1 MHVGNTTHSTG
12 QPVMGDDDTSVMSRL
27 RIAAVNATE
36 AMIAYHGNDP
46 AELVA
51 LAQQIGLRENCTAE
65 CTKIPTRP
73 GMLKVRY
80 HRAADGSP

>member
-1 MHVGNTTHSTG
+1 
-12 QPVMGDDDTSVMSRL
+12 MGDDDTSVMSRL

-36 AMIAYHGNDP
+36 VMVAYHGDDS

-51 LAQQIGLRENCTAE
+51 LAQQIGRREHCTAE
-65 CTKIPTRP
+65 CTKVPARP

-80 HRAADGSP
+80 HRTAGGSP

>member
-1 MHVGNTTHSTG
+1 
-12 QPVMGDDDTSVMSRL
+12 MGEDDTSVMSRL

-36 AMIAYHGNDP
+36 AIIEYSGDDP

-51 LAQQIGLRENCTAE
+51 LAQQIGALENCKAE
-65 CTKIPTRP
+65 CSKAPGRP

-80 HRAADGSP
+80 HRSTGGSP

>member
-1 MHVGNTTHSTG
+1 
-12 QPVMGDDDTSVMSRL
+12 MGDDDTSVMSRL

-36 AMIAYHGNDP
+36 VMIAYSGNDP

-65 CTKIPTRP
+65 CTKVPARP

-80 HRAADGSP
+80 RRTAGVSP

>member
-1 MHVGNTTHSTG
+1 
-12 QPVMGDDDTSVMSRL
+12 MGDDDTSVMSRL

-36 AMIAYHGNDP
+36 AMIAYGGDDP

-51 LAQQIGLRENCTAE
+51 LAQQIGRREKRTTLCTMVPA
-65 CTKIPTRP
+65 RP

-80 HRAADGSP
+80 RRAADGSP

>member
-1 MHVGNTTHSTG
+1 
-12 QPVMGDDDTSVMSRL
+12 MGDDDTSVMSRL

-36 AMIAYHGNDP
+36 VMVAYHSDDP

-65 CTKIPTRP
+65 CSKVPARP
-73 GMLKVRY
+73 GILKVRY
-80 HRAADGSP
+80 HRAAGGSP

>member
-1 MHVGNTTHSTG
+1 
-12 QPVMGDDDTSVMSRL
+12 MGDDNSFVMSRL
-27 RIAAVNATE
+27 RVAAVNATE
-36 AMIAYHGNDP
+36 AIIQYRGDDP

-51 LAQQIGLRENCTAE
+51 LAQQIGALENCTAE
-65 CTKIPTRP
+65 CSKVPARP

>member
-1 MHVGNTTHSTG
+1 
-12 QPVMGDDDTSVMSRL
+12 MGEDDTSVMSRL

-36 AMIAYHGNDP
+36 AIIEYSGDDP

-51 LAQQIGLRENCTAE
+51 LAQQIGALENCKAE
-65 CTKIPTRP
+65 CSKAPGRP

-80 HRAADGSP
+80 HRAAGGSP

>member
-1 MHVGNTTHSTG
+1 
-12 QPVMGDDDTSVMSRL
+12 MGDDDTSVMSRL

-36 AMIAYHGNDP
+36 AMIAHHGGDDP

-51 LAQQIGLRENCTAE
+51 LARQIGRRENCTAE
-65 CTKIPTRP
+65 CSKVPGRP

-80 HRAADGSP
+80 RRVADGSS

>member
-1 MHVGNTTHSTG
+1 
-12 QPVMGDDDTSVMSRL
+12 MGDDDTSVMSRL
-27 RIAAVNATE
+27 RIAAVHTAE
-36 AMIAYHGNDP
+36 ALIAYSGDDP

-65 CTKIPTRP
+65 CSKVPARP

-80 HRAADGSP
+80 HRAAGGSP